1 MSACI
6 PAPSSPA
13 GYNETDPH
21 GRIYQSLL
29 RGKLTSEMQ
38 QREYLCFSI
47 WQEEVSS
54 TFVFRGTCAIDHE
67 LHLNL
72 YFLRIILSLDTL
84 QMKKQYR
91 SGRKQKVKGRKY
103 EKQMTDHQ

>member
-6 PAPSSPA
+6 PAPRSPA
-13 GYNETDPH
+13 GYNESDTH

-38 QREYLCFSI
+38 LSEYLCFSI

-54 TFVFRGTCAIDHE
+54 TFVFGGTCAIDHE

-72 YFLRIILSLDTL
+72 HFLRIILPLDAL
-84 QMKKQYR
+84 QMKKR
-91 SGRKQKVKGRKY
+91 RKRERKQKKKSKKENVKNR
-103 EKQMTDHQ
+103 